1 MTEKL
6 YLYPIWL
13 RLWHAVN
20 AFMFLVLLVT
30 GVSLQYSSIDF
41 PLIRFDY
48 AVQYHNI
55 AGIILSFNYLIF
67 VIGNLTT
74 GNARFY
80 KLKIK
85 GLFQDLMKQAN
96 YYMFGTFKGEKT
108 PFPVNAN
115 RKFNPLQKVAYVATM
130 YVFIPIMIL
139 TGLALLFPETIVEN
153 VFNLSGIYLTAL
165 LHGVVSIMLLLFLVI
180 HLYFS
185 TMGKTPTSNFKSI
198 INGYHEAHD

>member
-13 RLWHAVN
+13 RIWHAIN
-20 AFMFLVLLVT
+20 ALMFLTLLVT
-30 GVSLQYSSIDF
+30 GLSLQYSNQEF
-41 PLIRFDY
+41 MLIRFDY
-48 AVQYHNI
+48 AVTYHNI
-55 AGIILSFNYLIF
+55 AGIILAINYLIF
-67 VIGNLTT
+67 ILGNFTT
-74 GNARFY
+74 GNSRFY
-80 KLKIK
+80 HLKLK
-85 GLFQDLMKQAN
+85 GLLQKLIKQAN
-96 YYMFGTFKGEKT
+96 YYMFGTFKGEHT

-130 YVFIPIMIL
+130 YVFVPIMII

-165 LHGVVSIMLLLFLVI
+165 LHGIVSVLLLLFLVI

-185 TMGKTPTSNFKSI
+185 TMGKTPSSNFKSI
-198 INGYHEAHD
+198 VNGYHESH

>member
-13 RLWHAVN
+13 RIWHAIN
-20 AFMFLVLLVT
+20 ALMFLALLVT
-30 GVSLQYSSIDF
+30 GLSLQYSNPDF
-41 PLIRFDY
+41 ILIRFDY
-48 AVQYHNI
+48 AVTYHNI
-55 AGIILSFNYLIF
+55 AGIILSINYLIF
-67 VIGNLTT
+67 VLGNLTT

-85 GLFQDLMKQAN
+85 GLFQSLMKQAN
-96 YYMFGTFKGEKT
+96 YYMFGTFKGEET
-108 PFPVNAN
+108 PFPVNAD

-130 YVFIPIMIL
+130 YVFIPIMII

-153 VFNLSGIYLTAL
+153 VFNLSGIYLTAF
-165 LHGVVSIMLLLFLVI
+165 LHGLVSILLLLFLVI

-198 INGYHEAHD
+198 VNGYHEAHD

>member
-1 MTEKL
+1 MSEKL

-13 RLWHAVN
+13 RVWHAIN

-41 PLIRFDY
+41 SLIRFDY
-48 AVQYHNI
+48 AVKYHNI
-55 AGIILSFNYLIF
+55 AGIILSVNYLIY
-67 VIGNLTT
+67 VVGNLTT

-80 KLKIK
+80 KLTLK
-85 GLFQDLMKQAN
+85 GLLQKLIKQMN
-96 YYMFGTFKGEKT
+96 YYLFGTFKGEET

-130 YVFIPIMIL
+130 YVFIPIMIV
-139 TGLALLFPETIVEN
+139 TGLALLFPETIIEN
-153 VFNLSGIYLTAL
+153 VFNLSGIYLTAF
-165 LHGVVSIMLLLFLVI
+165 LHGVISIVLLLFLVI

-198 INGYHEAHD
+198 VDGYHETHD